1 MSSILQI
8 KKPGTNNEFIEV
20 PYLQGKSAYEHAL
33 EGGLPQNINE
43 ETFNMILGNLV
54 YGSGADNTIYQ
65 INVTGQKPDDNT
77 PENVIT
83 IVLES

>member
-43 ETFNMILGNLV
+43 ETFNMILGN
-54 YGSGADNTIYQ
+54 
-65 INVTGQKPDDNT
+65 
-77 PENVIT
+77 
-83 IVLES
+83 